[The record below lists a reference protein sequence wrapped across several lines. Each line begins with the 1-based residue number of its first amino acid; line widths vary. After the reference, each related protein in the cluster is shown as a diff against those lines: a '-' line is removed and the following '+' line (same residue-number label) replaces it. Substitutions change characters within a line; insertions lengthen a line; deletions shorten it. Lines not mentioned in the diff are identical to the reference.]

1 MDKCFRFRCLIFD
14 VDFIHIEQL
23 THQSV
28 RYPSIKSLKE
38 VKEGVPSPLVY
49 LATSYV
55 LQRVSLYVLIMHCGC
70 SSKMPGT

>member
-1 MDKCFRFRCLIFD
+1 MFLFWLSVCSCGFYSR
-14 VDFIHIEQL
+14 EQL
-23 THQSV
+23 MHQSAKHL
-28 RYPSIKSLKE
+28 SIEFLKE